1 MALKSSATI
10 HDDIKQRFE
19 RRMND
24 SFEDNSVMDLFTL
37 ALSDEFAKVY
47 EEIENN
53 KTPHVW
59 TSLSGE
65 QLDKAGAG
73 LNCPREA
80 GESDVTYKYRL
91 LNWTLSN
98 EAGND
103 TAIKTAL
110 LNPKWARNID
120 YIPFTD
126 GCGTATCY
134 VLPKHYTREYIENAL
149 QEAADII
156 AKKGNSSTYVKYV
169 VPRVLGVRLQ
179 IVLQPKEGADVD
191 LLKRRLEEKIAN
203 YVNAIAPKE
212 YLEVGEIDRL
222 AYSEDEVMSFS
233 LVGLSI
239 DDSYTTK
246 RSILQGIDTKMLFDE
261 IDWEEG

>member
-1 MALKSSATI
+1 MAKTSETI

-19 RRMND
+19 KRMND
-24 SFEDNSVMDLFTL
+24 SFEDNSMMDLYTM
-37 ALSDEFAKVY
+37 AISDEFSKIY
-47 EEIENN
+47 EEIENS

-59 TSLSGE
+59 TCLEGA

-73 LNCPREA
+73 LNCPREV
-80 GESDVTYKYRL
+80 GESDATYKYRIM
-91 LNWTLSN
+91 NWNLSN

-110 LNPKWARNID
+110 LNPVYASNIE

-149 QEAADII
+149 KEAADII
-156 AKKGNSSTYVKYV
+156 ARKGNSSTYVKYI

-179 IVLQPKEGADVD
+179 ALLQAKEDADVD
-191 LLKRRLEEKIAN
+191 LLKERIESKVAN
-203 YVNAIAPKE
+203 YINAIPPKS
-212 YLEVGEIDRL
+212 YLDVGAIDRL
-222 AYSEDEVMSFS
+222 AYDEDEVVSFS

-239 DDSYTTK
+239 DDEYTTQ
-246 RSILQGIDTKMLFDE
+246 RSVLQGIDTKMLFDE
-261 IDWEEG
+261 IDWGEI